1 MILLSLL
8 IACTGA
14 SPDSGVSDSSDAV
27 DTVDTE
33 DTGPACTALT
43 TADDWAWK
51 GECPQMTTPCE
62 LSVNACAVSITY
74 SSGMDMNMP
83 YSATVSGDTVTFDD
97 NSTVTGCVGT
107 ITGPDTIEG
116 TCGSGCTFTLQR

>member
-1 MILLSLL
+1 MFFLSLL

-14 SPDSGVSDSSDAV
+14 SPDSSVADSSDSV
-27 DTVDTE
+27 DTV

-43 TADDWAWK
+43 TADDWAWE

-62 LSVNACAVSITY
+62 LSVNACAVSIAY